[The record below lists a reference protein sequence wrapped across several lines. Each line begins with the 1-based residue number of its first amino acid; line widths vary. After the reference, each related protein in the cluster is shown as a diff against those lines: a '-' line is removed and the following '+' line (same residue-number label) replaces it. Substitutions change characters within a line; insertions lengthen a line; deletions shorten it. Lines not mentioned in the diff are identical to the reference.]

1 MPCLGMTKT
10 ESFREDCLSR
20 TYLARLTFTLIFSAA
35 VLFAGCTSQSQPR
48 EKSPAP
54 AAAAQSTPAPT
65 TPTSTP
71 AEQTAAHRESALVKE
86 APATPV
92 QSTVPPTVQAS
103 APGSSFAGIPD
114 VDPHKTR
121 GSKSAPII
129 METFS
134 DFQCPA
140 CKQLYLGTSRQ
151 LNDNYIATGKVFAIH
166 RDFPLTGHAYSRIAA
181 RYGRA
186 AAQLGKLEQVEQVLF
201 ENQEK
206 WEQTGDVDGT
216 VASAFSPADVAKI
229 RALTKSPGID
239 AAIEKDLALGRAY
252 AVNQT
257 PTTIIHYKGQTYPVV
272 GIVSYDVLH
281 QFLDQ
286 LLTQ

>member
-1 MPCLGMTKT
+1 MNR
-10 ESFREDCLSR
+10 S
-20 TYLARLTFTLIFSAA
+20 YLARLTFALVFSSGALLVGCNSQSRSPENPQASSAA
-35 VLFAGCTSQSQPR
+35 PQTAEASTTPVSA
-48 EKSPAP
+48 PAP
-54 AAAAQSTPAPT
+54 PQPTKTEAAPLQAASSKA
-65 TPTSTP
+65 S
-71 AEQTAAHRESALVKE
+71 E
-86 APATPV
+86 
-92 QSTVPPTVQAS
+92 AS
-103 APGSSFAGIPD
+103 APPVAPASTFAGIPD
-114 VDPHKTR
+114 VDLHKTR

-151 LNDNYIATGKVFAIH
+151 LNDNYVATGKVFAIH
-166 RDFPLTGHAYSRIAA
+166 RDFPLPGHAYSRIAA

-186 AAQLGKLEQVEQVLF
+186 ASQLGRLEQVEQVLF

-216 VASAFSPADVAKI
+216 VASVLSPADMTKI
-229 RALTKSPGID
+229 HALIKNPAMD
-239 AAIEKDLALGRAY
+239 AAIEKDLALGRTY

-272 GIVSYDVLH
+272 GIVSYEVLH

>member
-1 MPCLGMTKT
+1 
-10 ESFREDCLSR
+10 
-20 TYLARLTFTLIFSAA
+20 
-35 VLFAGCTSQSQPR
+35 
-48 EKSPAP
+48 
-54 AAAAQSTPAPT
+54 
-65 TPTSTP
+65 
-71 AEQTAAHRESALVKE
+71 
-86 APATPV
+86 
-92 QSTVPPTVQAS
+92 
-103 APGSSFAGIPD
+103 
-114 VDPHKTR
+114 
-121 GSKSAPII
+121 

-140 CKQLYLGTSRQ
+140 CKQLYMGTSRQ
-151 LNDNYIATGKVFAIH
+151 LNDSYVATGKVFAIH
-166 RDFPLTGHAYSRIAA
+166 RDFPLPGHAYSRVAA

-186 AAQLGKLEQVEQVLF
+186 AAQLGRLEQVEQVLF

-216 VASAFSPADVAKI
+216 VASVLSPADMTKI
-229 RALTKSPGID
+229 RALIKNPAID
-239 AAIEKDLALGRAY
+239 AAIEKDLALGRKY

>member
-1 MPCLGMTKT
+1 M
-10 ESFREDCLSR
+10 SR
-20 TYLARLTFTLIFSAA
+20 SYLARLTFALIFLSGALL
-35 VLFAGCTSQSQPR
+35 VGCKSQSQSADN
-48 EKSPAP
+48 SPTP
-54 AAAAQSTPAPT
+54 SAAARTATGSAMPVSTPVTSPTQTEAAPVQAAPT
-65 TPTSTP
+65 KAS
-71 AEQTAAHRESALVKE
+71 
-86 APATPV
+86 
-92 QSTVPPTVQAS
+92 QAS
-103 APGSSFAGIPD
+103 APQIAPAPASTVAGIPD

-121 GSKSAPII
+121 GSKSAPIV

-151 LNDNYIATGKVFAIH
+151 LNDNYVATGKVFAIH
-166 RDFPLTGHAYSRIAA
+166 RDFPLPGHAYSRIAA

-186 AAQLGKLEQVEQVLF
+186 AAQLGRLEQVEQVLF

-216 VASAFSPADVAKI
+216 VASVLSPADMTKI
-229 RALTKSPGID
+229 RALIKNPAID
-239 AAIEKDLALGRAY
+239 AAIEKDLALGRTY

-286 LLTQ
+286 LLRQ